1 MCVVAGRTMQIFVK
15 TLTITLDIEPSDT
28 IENVK
33 AKIQDKEGIPPDQQR
48 LIFAGKQ
55 LEDGRTLSDYNIQ
68 KEATLHLVLRLRG
81 GTSMQRSAMVAG
93 RRRKSTQ
100 SRGLAI
106 KQKALQKAQDAQV
119 EAADDQIVVRQPP
132 KLQPKSRHVRPP
144 QQIRPKNTKPKV
156 RKMKGW
162 GNQRQGAGAYTHKNP
177 KK

>member
-1 MCVVAGRTMQIFVK
+1 
-15 TLTITLDIEPSDT
+15 
-28 IENVK
+28 
-33 AKIQDKEGIPPDQQR
+33 
-48 LIFAGKQ
+48 
-55 LEDGRTLSDYNIQ
+55 
-68 KEATLHLVLRLRG
+68 
-81 GTSMQRSAMVAG
+81 MQRSAMVAG

-106 KQKALQKAQDAQV
+106 KQKALQKAQEAQV
-119 EAADDQIVVRQPP
+119 EAVDDQVVVRQPP